1 MGSTDGLA
9 DLARPLLSQA
19 GLQLWDIELGPS
31 VVRILVDR
39 GDGIDLDA
47 LSAAAAALSPLLD
60 ERDDLVPAGRYDLEV
75 SSPGIE
81 RTLRTVDQYRRYLGS
96 LLAIKTTVAVDGA
109 RRLRATL
116 VAVTDDTIEI
126 MVVGSAEP
134 VTVSLDQIDRART
147 VLEWGPQAKQDR
159 PKPGKAKPG
168 KAKRGEAKRGEQGRS
183 SRSMRL
189 AEAAS
194 PGANDDKDR
203 AS

>member
-60 ERDDLVPAGRYDLEV
+60 ERDDLVPAGRYELEV